1 MSIRLREL
9 IRAVRACKTLADER
23 DAIAKECA
31 AIRTAFKDE
40 DNPYRHRNV
49 AKLLF
54 IHMLGYPTHFGQM
67 ECLKLIAGHRF
78 PEKRIGYLGLML
90 LLDEDTEVL
99 MLVTNSLKNDLG
111 HTNQFIVGQAL
122 CAMGDIGSA
131 DMCRDLSGEVE
142 KLLTNTNAYIRKKAV
157 LALLRILRK
166 CPDMV
171 EHYLEKITSLLSD
184 RNHGVLVGTLAML
197 IEVCETQPEVVPSFR
212 ACAPQLLKMLKNLV
226 LSGYAPEHDVSGI
239 TDPFVQVKILRALRI
254 LAAGNKGTSE
264 AIADL
269 LAQVATNTESAKN
282 AGNAI
287 LYECV
292 LTIVG
297 IEADSG
303 LRVLA
308 VNILGRFLLNR
319 DNNIRYVG
327 LNTLAQV
334 AGADLKAIQRHRGT
348 VVDCLKDPD
357 ISIRRRALDLVY
369 LLVNGTNVKPLV
381 NELLAY
387 LAGADVEFKE
397 DLTSKICSL
406 VAKQSPSKK
415 FQTDTI
421 VKVLVDAGDYVQ
433 DQVIASLPALIAA
446 ETSLQ
451 AYTVHTLFRAIEDD
465 CSKPKLNQIAVW
477 CTGEYGELL
486 VAPFR
491 PPPDEGEPMEA
502 VPAARVIKLIKTMLI
517 SSLQTLS
524 VKQYLLTALVKLYSR
539 LAAQQP
545 EIRALLEENSQ
556 SVVVEIQQR
565 AVEYSLLTQMDAAK
579 LRELTDHM
587 PTPDD
592 EAVSAP
598 KGGAKAPVAARPA
611 APPVDDL
618 LSLLDDS
625 PAAPVSS
632 TGGPSMVDLMGD
644 IFGAAPSS

>member
-1 MSIRLREL
+1 MFGGSGRFGRGLPPVFREQDQRVNHHQSSAVDECGGADPLGPPLAAWASRHTGDASAGSHIGISHQPSSWSQIALFISHDLYWRSPESGDQRYKSRVSTTRSCSHSQAGGPRVAATPPSKKADGLPRGRREL

-111 HTNQFIVGQAL
+111 HTNQFIV
-122 CAMGDIGSA
+122 
-131 DMCRDLSGEVE
+131 E

-239 TDPFVQVKILRALRI
+239 TDPFEMLRLDSCFQVKILRALRI

-369 LLVNGTNVKPLV
+369 LLVNGTNVKPL
-381 NELLAY
+381 
-387 LAGADVEFKE
+387 
-397 DLTSKICSL
+397 
-406 VAKQSPSKK
+406 P
-415 FQTDTI
+415 
-421 VKVLVDAGDYVQ
+421 
-433 DQVIASLPALIAA
+433 
-446 ETSLQ
+446 
-451 AYTVHTLFRAIEDD
+451 
-465 CSKPKLNQIAVW
+465 KP
-477 CTGEYGELL
+477 
-486 VAPFR
+486 
-491 PPPDEGEPMEA
+491 
-502 VPAARVIKLIKTMLI
+502 
-517 SSLQTLS
+517 
-524 VKQYLLTALVKLYSR
+524 
-539 LAAQQP
+539 
-545 EIRALLEENSQ
+545 
-556 SVVVEIQQR
+556 
-565 AVEYSLLTQMDAAK
+565 
-579 LRELTDHM
+579 
-587 PTPDD
+587 
-592 EAVSAP
+592 
-598 KGGAKAPVAARPA
+598 
-611 APPVDDL
+611 
-618 LSLLDDS
+618 
-625 PAAPVSS
+625 
-632 TGGPSMVDLMGD
+632 
-644 IFGAAPSS
+644 